1 MLFSNP
7 EISAFIRKNFVAAW
21 ESVRPVPVVSIDFG
35 NGKTLDGDIISPLAK
50 VALIRRLAV
59 KELLSRNAIVESFEQ
74 LVNKLA
80 SSGDTNA
87 HSFALELLWQR
98 MPALRKEEPEHIPPV
113 LFTILTTV
121 RDRKVTA
128 AVKEILKTYPDD
140 VVRKAL
146 AARLDM

>member
-1 MLFSNP
+1 METAKKDHQQLLEEQCEKKFPTLSIKELFLY
-7 EISAFIRKNFVAAW
+7 
-21 ESVRPVPVVSIDFG
+21 G
-35 NGKTLDGDIISPLAK
+35 NGKTLDGDINSPLAK

-59 KELLSRNAIVESFEQ
+59 KELLSRYAIVESFEQ